1 MPGRDGTG
9 PVGAGA
15 LTGRG
20 LGLFND
26 ANMMKSGSGLRIGL
40 GLACR
45 RGFGRGYGRNFAS
58 MRTYE
63 KTQKEV
69 MQDQKSMLQ
78 NQIEAI
84 DKQLENL

>member
-20 LGLFND
+20 LGLCND

-40 GLACR
+40 GLSCR
-45 RGFGRGYGRNFAS
+45 RGFGRGYGRSFAS
-58 MRTYE
+58 MRNYD
-63 KTQKEV
+63 KTQKDILQE
-69 MQDQKSMLQ
+69 QKSMLQ